1 MPALRR
7 QAIGLI
13 LITVAIL
20 LYALVRYW
28 GNLQLHA
35 R

>member
-1 MPALRR
+1 MSALRR
-7 QAIGLI
+7 QALGLI

-28 GNLQLHA
+28 GHLQLHA

>member
-1 MPALRR
+1 MSALRR
-7 QAIGLI
+7 QVIGLI
-13 LITVAIL
+13 LITIAIL